1 MNIHCY
7 YQYPLL
13 QVMSNDRL
21 VLCNFET
28 AVQTNPTTCLLVAS
42 QSIITPSN
50 KKGLAPEVVTALS
63 RLRIETETVDYSTQY
78 PWSFGVMSVVMAM
91 GVHPLQDYPEAYES
105 SFRVKYRSH
114 QVHTLPDAERVS
126 SSTHHHMV
134 LVCGLVYRAYSVQW
148 TSVQSLQCVD

>member
-1 MNIHCY
+1 MVFRGCFIHRSSTEQWLSHTMNIHCY

-42 QSIITPSN
+42 QSIIAPSN

-114 QVHTLPDAERVS
+114 QMHTLPDAERVS
-126 SSTHHHMV
+126 SSTHHHTTW
-134 LVCGLVYRAYSVQW
+134 Y
-148 TSVQSLQCVD
+148 